1 MQLGWNYAALFGHPE
16 QCTGTQQPQEP
27 RGKYGSNERWF
38 KIIVCYRNEM
48 MNQLTRKRDKSVSVK
63 VLCTGVRIKFLYSEH
78 QACLPCSEGH
88 LLFMLLSFFF
98 FVLPLPPSRFPWP
111 WPLLH
116 TAAPFN
122 LPNAVMGQ
130 ANQPPE
136 RHWDPAKHFQLW
148 HMWAHLVKCHD
159 NIKQSDIPASQSVS
173 RHRI

>member
-1 MQLGWNYAALFGHPE
+1 MQHYLDILNNAQALNSRKSPEATMAAMKDDSRSLSVIAMKWWISWREKETSRCLSKSCARGWELSFSILSTKP
-16 QCTGTQQPQEP
+16 
-27 RGKYGSNERWF
+27 
-38 KIIVCYRNEM
+38 VC
-48 MNQLTRKRDKSVSVK
+48 LVLKVISCLCCSV
-63 VLCTGVRIKFLYSEH
+63 
-78 QACLPCSEGH
+78 
-88 LLFMLLSFFF
+88 FFF
-98 FVLPLPPSRFPWP
+98 FVLPLPPSRILWP